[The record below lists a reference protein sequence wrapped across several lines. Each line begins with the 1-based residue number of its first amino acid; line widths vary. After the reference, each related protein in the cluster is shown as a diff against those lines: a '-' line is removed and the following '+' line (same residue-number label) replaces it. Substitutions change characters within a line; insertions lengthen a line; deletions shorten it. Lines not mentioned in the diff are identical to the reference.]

1 MTRLFLLAAAGAS
14 LVCAQDNP
22 LSTEIKARYTGIKT
36 NLMKM
41 ADKMSEADYAF
52 KPVDTIRTFGGL
64 VGHVADAQIG
74 ACARIKGEQK
84 SLGASSKTAK
94 AELVAAL
101 KESFDYCDAVYDSLK
116 DSDLSQMLGTAPRQA
131 SKSAAAWGL
140 IVHSNEEYG
149 YMSVYLRLKGIVPP
163 SSDRPMNTK

>member
-1 MTRLFLLAAAGAS
+1 MTRFFLLAAACAT

-22 LSTEIKARYTGIKT
+22 LSAELKVRYTAIK
-36 NLMKM
+36 NNMMKM
-41 ADKMSEADYAF
+41 AEKVSEADYAY
-52 KPVDTIRTFGGL
+52 KPVDTIRTFGAL
-64 VGHVADAQIG
+64 VGHVADAQAG
-74 ACARIKGEQK
+74 ACGRIKGEQK
-84 SLGASSKTAK
+84 TVGGSSKTAK

-116 DSDLSQMLGTAPRQA
+116 DSDLSTMLGTAPRQA

-149 YMSVYLRLKGIVPP
+149 YMAVYLRMKGIVPP
-163 SSDRPMNTK
+163 SSDRPMNAK

>member
-1 MTRLFLLAAAGAS
+1 MTRFVLLAAAFAS
-14 LVCAQDNP
+14 LVCAQENP
-22 LSTEIKARYTGIKT
+22 LSTEIKARYTGIKN

-41 ADKMSEADYAF
+41 AEKVPDADYSY
-52 KPVDTIRTFGGL
+52 KPVDTIRSFGGL
-64 VGHVADAQIG
+64 VGHVADAQAS
-74 ACARIKGEQK
+74 ACGRIKGEQK
-84 SLGASSKTAK
+84 ALGASSKTAK

-116 DSDLSQMLGTAPRQA
+116 DSDLTQMLGTAPRQA

-149 YMSVYLRLKGIVPP
+149 YMAVYLRMKGIVPP

>member
-1 MTRLFLLAAAGAS
+1 MTRFFLLAATCAS

-22 LSTEIKARYTGIKT
+22 LSTEIKARYTGIKN
-36 NLMKM
+36 NLMRM
-41 ADKMSEADYAF
+41 AEKVPDADYSY

-64 VGHVADAQIG
+64 VGHVADAQAG
-74 ACARIKGEQK
+74 ACGRLKGEQK

-116 DSDLSQMLGTAPRQA
+116 DSDLNQMIGTAPRQV
-131 SKSAAAWGL
+131 SKSATAWGL

-149 YMSVYLRLKGIVPP
+149 YMAVYLRMKGIVPP
-163 SSDRPMNTK
+163 SSDRPMDKK

>member
-1 MTRLFLLAAAGAS
+1 MT
-14 LVCAQDNP
+14 
-22 LSTEIKARYTGIKT
+22 
-36 NLMKM
+36 KM
-41 ADKMSEADYAF
+41 ASPGCSARAVRKSSSGSVRLE
-52 KPVDTIRTFGGL
+52 PGREL
-64 VGHVADAQIG
+64 GHVADAQAG
-74 ACARIKGEQK
+74 TCGRIKGEQK
-84 SLGASSKTAK
+84 SPGAASKTAK

-116 DSDLSQMLGTAPRQA
+116 DSDLSQMIGTAPRQV

-149 YMSVYLRLKGIVPP
+149 YMAVYLRMKGIVPP